1 MARLEKLDEQIKKK
15 DDEIE
20 KARENLK
27 RKENQKKR
35 LLSKQ
40 KEVERNQRT
49 KRLIERG
56 AILENVIGDATDF
69 SNEQIQSI
77 LFEVFSVEVA
87 RAKVEK
93 MRAKTEE
100 KAEIDQS
107 LAEFAEVRD
116 SIEPTDKMPLIDERL
131 AIRPKKRQRI

>member
-15 DDEIE
+15 YDEIE

-40 KEVERNQRT
+40 KEVERNQRI

-69 SNEQIQSI
+69 SNEQIQNL
-77 LFEVFSVEVA
+77 LFKVFSAEDA

-93 MRAKTEE
+93 MRGKTEE
-100 KAEIDQS
+100 KAE
-107 LAEFAEVRD
+107 
-116 SIEPTDKMPLIDERL
+116 TGNPLPEQGRTYT
-131 AIRPKKRQRI
+131 P